1 MKKLCFVFVL
11 FVLLAGI
18 CFSGCAT
25 STATSGRDFDSSK
38 VSQIQKGV
46 TTTEQLV
53 QMFGP
58 PYSKTVKS
66 ETDEE
71 WSFQYAVATAQARA
85 GVLGDMKVNTVGH
98 QKTLSVLVRDGV
110 VINYTFNEG
119 PIEAKSDTQ
128 AYK

>member
-1 MKKLCFVFVL
+1 MKKLHLVFVL
-11 FVLLAGI
+11 FVLFAGI

-25 STATSGRDFDSSK
+25 STATSGHDFDSAT

-71 WSFQYAVATAQARA
+71 WSFQYAVATAKARA
-85 GVLGDMKVNTVGH
+85 GFLGDMKVETTGH
-98 QKTLSVLVRDGV
+98 QKTLNVLIRGGV
-110 VINYTFNEG
+110 AINYTFNEG
-119 PIEAKSDTQ
+119 PIEQKSNTQ
-128 AYK
+128 TYK